1 MTTGLGMVEASTW
14 FDRFFLAGGP
24 IVWFVLLPM
33 SAAML
38 AFGLDLGFRLRR
50 KVLLPNGRAGQ
61 IAALAGQYGLLGL
74 EARLKGNSD
83 FLSRAILGALSRNR
97 KKGFDFVLVR
107 EAAAD
112 SLREQGLDLMRRA
125 EGCHLIGTVAPM
137 VGLFGTVFGM
147 IQAFTVLGASGGQP
161 RPDQLAQSI
170 SVALVTT
177 FWGLLVAIP
186 ALFLHGFF
194 RMRIESLV
202 DQAAVEMEALL
213 ERLSEMGCFRNGL
226 SNSRQEERSRTSIIE
241 EETGGSDEEDE
252 EPLELEFEADE

>member
-1 MTTGLGMVEASTW
+1 MTTGLGVMEAPSW

-38 AFGLDLGFRLRR
+38 ALGLDLGFRLRR
-50 KVLLPNGRAGQ
+50 KVLLPNSRAGQ

-74 EARLKGNSD
+74 EARLKGSPD
-83 FLSRAILGALSRNR
+83 FLGRAILWALSQNR
-97 KKGFDFVLVR
+97 KKGFDFGLVR

-147 IQAFTVLGASGGQP
+147 IQAFIVLGASEGQP

-186 ALFLHGFF
+186 ALVLHGFF
-194 RMRIESLV
+194 RMRIESLMG
-202 DQAAVEMEALL
+202 QAAFEMEALL
-213 ERLSEMGCFRNGL
+213 ERLAEMGCFRKGP
-226 SNSRQEERSRTSIIE
+226 SNIHEEPTRTPIAE
-241 EETGGSDEEDE
+241 EMESSDEEDD